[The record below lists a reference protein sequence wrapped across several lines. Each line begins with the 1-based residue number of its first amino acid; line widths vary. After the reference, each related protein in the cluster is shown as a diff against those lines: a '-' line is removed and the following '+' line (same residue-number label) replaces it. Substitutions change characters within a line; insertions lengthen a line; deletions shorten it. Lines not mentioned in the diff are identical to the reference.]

1 MVGRVEKVTPGA
13 GLRIR
18 HKGVFDL
25 DRLYSE
31 TKNWINDHDY
41 GFQEKEY
48 SDKKKDKGKEIKYVF
63 IGDKITTSYFNYH
76 MEIILELT
84 EINS

>member
-63 IGDKITTSYFNYH
+63 IDLI
-76 MEIILELT
+76 
-84 EINS
+84 